1 LLLLLL
7 GVGLLACGSLPRDP
21 EDTMKRVTGGEMRVG
36 LVEHPPWVIRTSA
49 EPAGAEVEL
58 VRALAAEI
66 GATPVWLWGGEQQ
79 HLEALK
85 RFELDLVIGGLTAET
100 PWSKE
105 VGLTSPYF
113 EEHLAVGVPAGASML
128 DSVKGQQVAV
138 ARGEAIAAYL
148 AKKGAVPVRVDDLAQ
163 ADGPV
168 AAPVWQLERLGYA
181 RTPVELRTDKHVMAT
196 PPGENGWIRRLD
208 DFLASR
214 RDQIKGLLQAQEARR

>member
-1 LLLLLL
+1 MLLIL
-7 GVGLLACGSLPRDP
+7 GLGLLACSSLPRDP
-21 EDTMKRVTGGEMRVG
+21 ENTLKRVTGHELRVG
-36 LVEHPPWVIRTSA
+36 LVEHPPWVIRTNA

-58 VRALAAEI
+58 VRELAAEI

-85 RFELDLVIGGLTAET
+85 RFELDLVIGGLTANT

-113 EEHLAVGVPAGASML
+113 EERFAIGVPAGSPPL
-128 DSVKGQQVAV
+128 DNVKGQQVA
-138 ARGEAIAAYL
+138 APRGEAIAAYL
-148 AKKGAVPVRVDDLAQ
+148 EKKGATPVRVDDLAQ
-163 ADGPV
+163 ASGPV
-168 AAPVWQLERLGYA
+168 AAPVWQLERLGYT
-181 RTPVELRTDKHVMAT
+181 RTSVELHTEKHVMAT

-214 RDQIKGLLQAQEARR
+214 GDQIKGLLQAQEARR